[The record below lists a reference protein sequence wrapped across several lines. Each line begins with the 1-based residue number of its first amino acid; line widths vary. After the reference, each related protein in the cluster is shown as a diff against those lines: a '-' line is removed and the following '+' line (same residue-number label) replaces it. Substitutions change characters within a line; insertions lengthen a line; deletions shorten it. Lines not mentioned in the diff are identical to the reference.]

1 MIKLSQEIIACIIL
15 PIAALVYC
23 CVYSIGESVDT
34 AVVVGV
40 LITSIGYSVL
50 SVYYLLDFKKR
61 FVFTFDN
68 FAYYF

>member
-1 MIKLSQEIIACIIL
+1 
-15 PIAALVYC
+15 
-23 CVYSIGESVDT
+23 VYSIGESVDT